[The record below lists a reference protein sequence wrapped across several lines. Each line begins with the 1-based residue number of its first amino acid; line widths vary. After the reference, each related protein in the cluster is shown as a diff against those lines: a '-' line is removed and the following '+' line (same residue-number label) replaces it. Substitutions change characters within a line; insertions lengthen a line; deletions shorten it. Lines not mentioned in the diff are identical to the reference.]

1 MHRPT
6 NQKELFNL
14 RHASARNVIER
25 AFGVLKNRFRIL
37 LLPVRYTLEI
47 QARIPVALCAIHN
60 FITLNNP
67 VDVSDDDY
75 DDLSGS
81 DEDDDSGDD
90 EDDEDNPRDDGAR
103 NLRDQIASTMWNDY
117 VELRRAQG
125 FGINN
130 GIDDM

>member
-1 MHRPT
+1 M
-6 NQKELFNL
+6 
-14 RHASARNVIER
+14 
-25 AFGVLKNRFRIL
+25 
-37 LLPVRYTLEI
+37 
-47 QARIPVALCAIHN
+47 ALCAIHN

-67 VDVSDDDY
+67 VDISDDDY

-103 NLRDQIASTMWNDY
+103 NLRDQIVSTMWNDY
-117 VELRRAQG
+117 VELQRAQG

>member
-14 RHASARNVIER
+14 RHASARNVIEC
-25 AFGVLKNRFRIL
+25 AFGVLKNRFHIL

-47 QARIPVALCAIHN
+47 QVRIPVALCAIHN

-67 VDVSDDDY
+67 VDISDDDY

-90 EDDEDNPRDDGAR
+90 DSGDDEDDEDN
-103 NLRDQIASTMWNDY
+103 S
-117 VELRRAQG
+117 
-125 FGINN
+125 
-130 GIDDM
+130 